1 VRMKSCITLYGPR
14 IAEGISVLELMVKDF
29 KEDASYSRI
38 CTRMDP
44 TIDLMTKS
52 MIADGE
58 EVLGEYD
65 FCIEWRGT
73 PSRKNL
79 NDLINKLD
87 FVLAPSGCRYTI
99 TTKK

>member
-1 VRMKSCITLYGPR
+1 MKSCITLYGPR
-14 IAEGISVLELMVKDF
+14 IAEGIAALEAMVKDF
-29 KEDASYSRI
+29 KENVSYNRMV
-38 CTRMDP
+38 TRLDP
-44 TIDLMTKS
+44 TIDLMTKA

-73 PSRKNL
+73 PSRDNL
-79 NDLINKLD
+79 NNLISKLD
-87 FVLAPSGCRYTI
+87 MVLAQSGCRYTI

>member
-1 VRMKSCITLYGPR
+1 MKSCITLYGPR
-14 IAEGISVLELMVKDF
+14 IAEGLAALEAMVKDL
-29 KEDASYSRI
+29 KEDVSYNRMLTS
-38 CTRMDP
+38 MDP
-44 TIDLMTKS
+44 TMDLMTKG

-79 NDLINKLD
+79 NDLITKLD
-87 FVLAPSGCRYTI
+87 WVLAPSGCRYTI
-99 TTKK
+99 STKK